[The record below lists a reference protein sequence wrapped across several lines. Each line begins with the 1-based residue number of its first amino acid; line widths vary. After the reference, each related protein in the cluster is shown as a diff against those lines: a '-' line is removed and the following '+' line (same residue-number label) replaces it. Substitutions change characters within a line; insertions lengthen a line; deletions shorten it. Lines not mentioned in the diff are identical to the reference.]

1 MKPQFFRVLV
11 LSFAF
16 LVFSASVFA
25 QSGDQNSFEI
35 PFSFN
40 VGKDQ
45 FPAGKYEVKRISS
58 SSFLLRNETGNA
70 SVIVLSP
77 LTINEKVSETSEKLV
92 FNRYGNQYFL
102 RQIFALRNAAG
113 RGLNESNNEKITRQD
128 FIENQRMSKNSKPG
142 RVAVVMKK

>member
-1 MKPQFFRVLV
+1 MKTQFFRFLV

-16 LVFSASVFA
+16 LIFSASVFA
-25 QSGDQNSFEI
+25 QSGDQSSFEI

-40 VGKDQ
+40 VGKDKL
-45 FPAGKYEVKRISS
+45 PAGKYEIKRVSS

-77 LTINEKVSETSEKLV
+77 LTINEKVSDTSEKLV

-102 RQIFALRNAAG
+102 RQIFSVRNAAG
-113 RGLNESNNEKITRQD
+113 RGINESNNEKMIRQNY
-128 FIENQRMSKNSKPG
+128 IENQRISKASKPE
-142 RVAVVMKK
+142 RVAVLSKK

>member
-1 MKPQFFRVLV
+1 MKTQFFRFLV

-16 LVFSASVFA
+16 FIFSASAFA
-25 QSGDQNSFEI
+25 QSGDNNSFEI

-40 VGKDQ
+40 VGKDTL
-45 FPAGKYEVKRISS
+45 PAGKYEIKRVSS

-70 SVIVLSP
+70 SVLVLSP

-102 RQIFALRNAAG
+102 RQIFSVRNAAG
-113 RGLNESNNEKITRQD
+113 RGINESNNEKMIRQNY
-128 FIENQRMSKNSKPG
+128 IMSKASKPE
-142 RVAVVMKK
+142 RVAVLSKK